1 MSWQGG
7 SRFPNL
13 NTAAEDLVFDA
24 LRYGIENVDVTAA
37 GFVPFAFLTHADG
50 TRDLRRFVAADPA
63 VGLAQARRILAELG
77 AEAISVALAWDGY
90 VTRDGARSEAV
101 FVEAYE
107 IGRPAG
113 VLIAQ
118 PYARQ
123 AATVSVVGEPIL
135 CGEPAP
141 LVPTVSVPAAPDVD
155 AWARQAH
162 DASRSMV
169 EAVNGDVVAF
179 DRDPLTF
186 ATALDDFLSS
196 LPTDEL
202 ERDDWVWLHAE
213 LVAYLAEVLTKVHGG
228 RWELAPDSVH
238 YVIAVDGLDGGVHRV
253 DLFGLVH
260 DHLRPVPQR
269 LPRLIEL
276 ALAAAGR

>member
-13 NTAAEDLVFDA
+13 SPAAEELMFDA
-24 LRYGIENVDVTAA
+24 LRYGVENAEVAA
-37 GFVPFAFLTHADG
+37 VGFVPFAFLAQADG
-50 TRDLRRFVAADPA
+50 IRGLRRFVAGDPA
-63 VGLAQARRILAELG
+63 SGLAQARRTLADPG
-77 AEAISVALAWDGY
+77 VEAVGVALAWDGY
-90 VTRDGARSEAV
+90 LTRDGTRGEAV
-101 FVEAYE
+101 FVEVYE

-118 PYARQ
+118 PYVRLG
-123 AATVSVVGEPIL
+123 ATVSVLGEPIL

-141 LVPTVSVPAAPDVD
+141 LVPMVPGPAGLDVD
-155 AWARQAH
+155 AWAKQAH

-169 EAVNGDVVAF
+169 EAVNGDVAAF

-186 ATALDDFLSS
+186 QAALDDFLVS

-202 ERDDWVWLHAE
+202 DHDDWVWLHAE
-213 LVAYLAEVLTKVHGG
+213 LVAYLAEVLTRVHGG
-228 RWELAPDSVH
+228 RWESLPDGVH
-238 YVIAVDGLDGGVHRV
+238 YVVAVDGLDGGVRRV
-253 DLFGLVH
+253 DLFGLVR

-269 LPRLIEL
+269 VPRLIEL
-276 ALAAAGR
+276 TVAAAGR